1 MTTVISG
8 PGQPEIGKQLAEIL
22 SANHISVKAKYFP
35 DGERDLILSSEKC
48 DEKTIIVQSI
58 IPPQDFN
65 LISLLQLAY
74 TAEEF
79 GAKDI
84 TLVTPYLA
92 YSAKDPYLA
101 YSAKD
106 RRQLPGEVVSIFN
119 IFKMLQATPAKRLIV
134 VDIHN
139 PEVLA
144 GKEMFFKN
152 ISAMPAFGEYYKK
165 MNLESPLVLA
175 PDKGAKERVS
185 QIGKILNKERVSQI
199 GKILNAE
206 TDFFEKKRDPITGE
220 TQTIPHKVNV
230 KDRDVIIAD
239 EVIRSGGTI
248 VKAIKA
254 LLTMDVG
261 RIFVAATHLTLVSN
275 ADEKIIDAGAEEL
288 ISTDSLPS
296 DYSAIKIAPLI
307 KEALEK

>member
-92 YSAKDPYLA
+92 YSAKDC
-101 YSAKD
+101 
-106 RRQLPGEVVSIFN
+106 RQLPGEVVSIFN
-119 IFKMLQATPAKRLIV
+119 IFKMVQATPAKRLIV

-139 PEVLA
+139 PEVLV

-185 QIGKILNKERVSQI
+185 QIGKILN
-199 GKILNAE
+199 AE

-239 EVIRSGGTI
+239 EAIRSGGTI

>member
-1 MTTVISG
+1 MHMTTVISG

-92 YSAKDPYLA
+92 YSAKD
-101 YSAKD
+101 

-175 PDKGAKERVS
+175 PDKGA
-185 QIGKILNKERVSQI
+185 KERVSQI

>member
-1 MTTVISG
+1 
-8 PGQPEIGKQLAEIL
+8 
-22 SANHISVKAKYFP
+22 
-35 DGERDLILSSEKC
+35 LSSEKC

-84 TLVTPYLA
+84 TLVT
-92 YSAKDPYLA
+92 PYLA

-175 PDKGAKERVS
+175 PDKGA
-185 QIGKILNKERVSQI
+185 KERVSQI

>member
-8 PGQPEIGKQLAEIL
+8 PGQPEIGKQLAELL
-22 SANHISVKAKYFP
+22 SANHISVKDKFFL

-58 IPPQDFN
+58 TPPQDSN
-65 LISLLQLAY
+65 LVSLLQLAY

-92 YSAKDPYLA
+92 YG
-101 YSAKD
+101 AKD

-119 IFKMLQATPAKRLIV
+119 IFKMIQATPAKRLFV

-139 PEVLA
+139 PEVLQ
-144 GKEMFFKN
+144 GKESFYKN
-152 ISAMPAFGEYYKK
+152 ISAMPTFGEYYKK
-165 MNLESPLVLA
+165 MNLENPLVLA
-175 PDKGAKERVS
+175 PDKGAKDRVS
-185 QIGKILNKERVSQI
+185 QIGKV
-199 GKILNAE
+199 LNAE
-206 TDFFEKKRDPITGE
+206 TDYFEKQRDSVTGE
-220 TQTIPHKVNV
+220 TQTIPHKVEV
-230 KDRDVIIAD
+230 KNRDVIIAD

-254 LLTMDVG
+254 LLPMDVG
-261 RIFVAATHLTLVSN
+261 RIFVAATHLTLVNN

-288 ISTDSLPS
+288 ISTDSIPS
-296 DYSAIKIAPLI
+296 NYSTIKIAPLI
-307 KEALEK
+307 KEALENNTG

>member
-92 YSAKDPYLA
+92 YSAKD
-101 YSAKD
+101 

-175 PDKGAKERVS
+175 PDKGA
-185 QIGKILNKERVSQI
+185 KERVSQI